1 MIGDVLHLMLQSDV
15 HRKWYVHDLERLIMP
30 AIEAG
35 KMKVFYEDGKP
46 QGLYSHAFLTPEAAK
61 GYLMKTRKL
70 QPEDWFT
77 DHESGTLFLIDLIA
91 PYGNVLKIGRM
102 VQKDLTDRYIDVYM
116 KDGAFMKRV
125 AKNDRLMYVTGVK
138 DMLDARR
145 AEHEVRA

>member
-15 HRKWYVHDLERLIMP
+15 HRKWYIHDLERLIMP

-70 QPEDWFT
+70 EPEDWFT
-77 DHESGTLFLIDLIA
+77 DHESGTLYVIDMIA
-91 PYGNVLKIGRM
+91 PYQNGFKIGRQ

-138 DMLDARR
+138 DMLAARR
-145 AEHEVRA
+145 AEHELRA